1 MGPAQPSSLICP
13 ITITHT
19 HTHTSWHLN
28 RPSVLGMQDHRL
40 CFFFISL
47 LSLFEY
53 VLHDEGS
60 TGECRHRLVG
70 GSQLQFKVNTW
81 LFEDTSSCW
90 GSGWSAVTV
99 SVLHRHFEVKKTLWD
114 VLNLRLHEFPSMYL
128 KKKVQAKVRRGVYD
142 LYLNC
147 TKTKRRVTELLLSV
161 TVFSQFL
168 SVFDARND
176 LLSSF
181 RCLLTFV
188 HTLIILYI
196 CQDSCFYRLF
206 TF

>member
-1 MGPAQPSSLICP
+1 MEADIYPLVFVLTEVGCSLMSSAARVWAGVGLWRRWSRTGFGGDGESTKQKWGLLSPPLSSAPLPS
-13 ITITHT
+13 HT

-99 SVLHRHFEVKKTLWD
+99 SVLRRHFEVQK
-114 VLNLRLHEFPSMYL
+114 NSLRCFEPQITWIPKYVSEEESSGKGQTWGLRSLFKLHE
-128 KKKVQAKVRRGVYD
+128 D
-142 LYLNC
+142 
-147 TKTKRRVTELLLSV
+147 
-161 TVFSQFL
+161 
-168 SVFDARND
+168 
-176 LLSSF
+176 
-181 RCLLTFV
+181 
-188 HTLIILYI
+188 
-196 CQDSCFYRLF
+196 
-206 TF
+206 